1 MWSGRKNRNKEHP
14 RSGMRGACIKKILW
28 PCMRFRNSMP
38 AGFLLPICWRGSI
51 WPGPACEQGAGVCLP
66 LAFSIQPG
74 QYSNK
79 PVWEL
84 ACQLC
89 IQIHEGVHVSHGNM
103 TVTCLGIIGFSV
115 NVATF
120 HQIHDI
126 SLQ

>member
-1 MWSGRKNRNKEHP
+1 MHKEDSLALYAFP
-14 RSGMRGACIKKILW
+14 ELDARRISSTNMLERLN
-28 PCMRFRNSMP
+28 M
-38 AGFLLPICWRGSI
+38 AGS
-51 WPGPACEQGAGVCLP
+51 CLP